1 MEIHWRLKS
10 KLRTCRCSFTQYFT
24 AASLLPIAGAD
35 LVLGA
40 TWLKTL
46 GHNIVDYDAISVK
59 CIVNDHFVTLQREKP
74 STPSHASYHHIK
86 RLSKSNAI
94 QEIFTLQLHQLDT
107 ITDNWL
113 DLPENMD

>member
-1 MEIHWRLKS
+1 M
-10 KLRTCRCSFTQYFT
+10 
-24 AASLLPIAGAD
+24 LPIAGAD

-113 DLPENMD
+113 DLPENMDLELALLLHTYKMVFDKLSGLPLDCP